1 MVVYSNSQLI
11 FGKNL
16 IIIFLQSSSNEFDYF
31 LKRRICRIRQ
41 LMPSNRTMNLSGFAD
56 FDACLGAK
64 AANQKSFSPEK
75 TIARESKGEIASI
88 VATRPG

>member
-1 MVVYSNSQLI
+1 
-11 FGKNL
+11 
-16 IIIFLQSSSNEFDYF
+16 
-31 LKRRICRIRQ
+31 
-41 LMPSNRTMNLSGFAD
+41 MPSNRTMNLSGFAD